1 MFKVISCS
9 ILSGS
14 MYLVYVDV
22 SDPFGIEFIQG
33 DEYGFICIPLY
44 AAIQSDHHHLK
55 MQSFFSPVCFWI
67 LYQKSGIWVLT
78 LVLLFIVAAFVPIAI
93 LFLLL

>member
-55 MQSFFSPVCFWI
+55 MQSFFPQCVSGFFT
-67 LYQKSGIWVLT
+67 KSQVSGS
-78 LVLLFIVAAFVPIAI
+78 
-93 LFLLL
+93 